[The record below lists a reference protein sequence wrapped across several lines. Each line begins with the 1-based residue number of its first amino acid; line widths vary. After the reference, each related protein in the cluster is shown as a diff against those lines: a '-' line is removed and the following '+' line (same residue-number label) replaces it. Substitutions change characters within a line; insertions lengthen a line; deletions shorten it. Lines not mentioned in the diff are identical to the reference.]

1 MAPEAG
7 GWTPPR
13 IWCRRW
19 SGPSRRAG
27 CTSSRFR
34 STTPRT
40 RASSSRNWETVRR
53 SSNRRNEAR
62 TDRHRRQARRRHAM
76 NPFTFQT
83 TPNVLFEAGAA
94 TKIAGLVAEFG
105 AERVL
110 FVTDKGV
117 RGAGLTQDAEA
128 SLAARCELTMFED
141 VVADPPSHVVETAV
155 ALCRDKRIDAVVSIG
170 GGSALDT
177 AKLVAYLAKSD
188 ARLDDIYGVGLA
200 KGQRLP
206 LLLAPT
212 TAGTGSEVTP
222 IAIVTTPT
230 TEKKGV
236 VSPRL
241 LPDWAILDP
250 ELTLGLPP
258 AVTAATGIDA
268 MVHAIEAYT
277 SRHKKNPIS
286 DQLARQALALLSAN
300 IREVC
305 QNGANLEARGNML
318 LGSMLAGMA
327 FANAPVAAVHALAY
341 PIGAIFHVP
350 HGLSNALV
358 LMGVLR
364 FNLPEAEVLYADLAP
379 ILDPQT
385 RDLPT
390 AEKAQRFVDALA
402 AICRDCKVPA
412 SLAEVGVK
420 EADLTRLAED
430 AMKQTRLLVNNPRE
444 VTYQD
449 AYAIYSEALDG
460 RKRQAA

>member
-1 MAPEAG
+1 
-7 GWTPPR
+7 
-13 IWCRRW
+13 
-19 SGPSRRAG
+19 
-27 CTSSRFR
+27 
-34 STTPRT
+34 
-40 RASSSRNWETVRR
+40 
-53 SSNRRNEAR
+53 
-62 TDRHRRQARRRHAM
+62 M

-105 AERVL
+105 ARRVL

-117 RGAGLTQDAEA
+117 RGAGLTKEAEA
-128 SLAARCELTMFED
+128 SLAEGAELTVFGD
-141 VVADPPSHVVETAV
+141 VVADPPSHVVESAV
-155 ALCRDKRIDAVVSIG
+155 ALCREKQVEAVVSIG

-177 AKLVAYLAKSD
+177 AKLVAYLARSD
-188 ARLDDIYGVGLA
+188 DRLDDIYGVGLA
-200 KGQRLP
+200 IGQRLP

-258 AVTAATGIDA
+258 PVTAATGIDA

-305 QNGANLEARGNML
+305 QNGSNLEARGEML

-341 PIGAIFHVP
+341 PVGAIFHVP

-358 LMGVLR
+358 LMGVMR
-364 FNLPEAEVLYADLAP
+364 FNLSHAEALYAELAP
-379 ILDPQT
+379 ILDSAAA
-385 RDLPT
+385 DLPRPE
-390 AEKAQRFVDALA
+390 AAKRFVESLD

-412 SLAEVGVK
+412 SLAEVGV
-420 EADLTRLAED
+420 ARQDLERMATD

-444 VTYQD
+444 VTYDD
-449 AYAIYSEALDG
+449 AFAIYAEALG
-460 RKRQAA
+460 EARPAA

>member
-40 RASSSRNWETVRR
+40 HASSSRNSETALR
-53 SSNRRNEAR
+53 SSNQRSEAR
-62 TDRHRRQARRRHAM
+62 TDCHRRQARRRHAM

-83 TPNVLFEAGAA
+83 TPNVLFEAGASR
-94 TKIAGLVAEFG
+94 KIAGLVSEFG
-105 AERVL
+105 ARRVL

-117 RGAGLTQDAEA
+117 RGAGLTREAEA
-128 SLAARCELTMFED
+128 SLAAGGGLPVCDD
-141 VVADPPSHVVETAV
+141 VVAGPPSHVVEAAV
-155 ALCRDKRIDAVVSIG
+155 ALCRDQRIDAVVSIG

-177 AKLVAYLAKSD
+177 AKLVAYLARSGD
-188 ARLDDIYGVGLA
+188 RLDDIYGVGLA

-236 VSPRL
+236 VSARL

-250 ELTLGLPP
+250 DLTLGLPP
-258 AVTAATGIDA
+258 PVTAAPGIDA

-300 IREVC
+300 IREAC
-305 QNGANLEARGNML
+305 RNGTNREARGHML

-341 PIGAIFHVP
+341 PIGAIYHVP

-358 LMGVLR
+358 LRHVLE
-364 FNLPEAEVLYADLAP
+364 FNLQAGEGLYAELGEIVKP
-379 ILDPQT
+379 GLGGSQ
-385 RDLPT
+385 
-390 AEKAQRFVDALA
+390 AERARAFIDEMTS
-402 AICRDCKVPA
+402 ISRDCQVPA
-412 SLAEVGVK
+412 SLADVG
-420 EADLTRLAED
+420 
-430 AMKQTRLLVNNPRE
+430 
-444 VTYQD
+444 
-449 AYAIYSEALDG
+449 
-460 RKRQAA
+460 